1 MSNNRPYPV
10 RCIGRAGGSGAA
22 DHRGTHDM
30 KRIPATILS
39 VGALALIL
47 AGCGPDESTEASGLR
62 KGTTDTSSASTTTSA
77 RATTTSADSSQT
89 SSAPTTTRTGGSTSG
104 TASQTTCAEFRQLDI
119 AGEKALIEAIL
130 AEHPESPFA
139 GSPNVAL
146 GTAKLVCLSD
156 EMANTPVAEAAGIVE
171 P

>member
-1 MSNNRPYPV
+1 M
-10 RCIGRAGGSGAA
+10 
-22 DHRGTHDM
+22 
-30 KRIPATILS
+30 
-39 VGALALIL
+39 ALVL

-77 RATTTSADSSQT
+77 RATTTSESSET

-119 AGEKALIEAIL
+119 AAEKALIEAIL

>member
-1 MSNNRPYPV
+1 
-10 RCIGRAGGSGAA
+10 
-22 DHRGTHDM
+22 M

-62 KGTTDTSSASTTTSA
+62 KGTTDTSSAATTSA
-77 RATTTSADSSQT
+77 RATTTSAESTET
-89 SSAPTTTRTGGSTSG
+89 SSAPTTTRSGGSTSG